1 MNFEYPAEVEQ
12 LRERVRAFLDEHWPA
27 SHRRYAMNDTVSRD
41 LQAPEVRLPGVDRT
55 EIQEFC
61 AKLGGAGL
69 LGYGIPVEAGGQ
81 GGGPLERYV
90 VESEL
95 ACAGAPYPSMA
106 LGTVAPTLVWL
117 GAVELQRRFIP
128 QIVSGGIEFALG
140 YTEPNAGSDLGAL
153 RTKAVRDGDDYVIS
167 GQKVFSSAIHYAKYY
182 WLAARTD
189 PRAPTRSAISI
200 FIIPADAPGLSVT
213 GMYTMSGI
221 RTNIVF
227 LDDVRVPAADRVGAQ
242 NDGWRAV
249 GYALA
254 HERYTAIMAGP
265 LSMAAEACAA
275 HFAARLHE
283 PRVAEALV
291 RIETD
296 CHAARL
302 VGQYVAWTAAQG
314 RAVTVEASAA
324 KVMITEL
331 RHRVSRTVLDLLGAE
346 AVLAEGDAGAPAEG
360 QFERMYR
367 HAPITLFTAGTNAIQ
382 RDLVAEAGLGLPRY
396 RG

>member
-1 MNFEYPAEVEQ
+1 MNFDYPAEVEQ
-12 LRERVRAFLDEHWPA
+12 LRDRVRTFLDENWPQ
-27 SHRRYAMNDTVSRD
+27 SHRVYAMNDTVSRD
-41 LQAPEVRLPGVDRT
+41 LQAPEANLPGVGRS
-55 EIQEFC
+55 EIEEFLRL
-61 AKLGGAGL
+61 LGGAGL
-69 LGYGIPVEAGGQ
+69 LGYGLPVAAGGQ

-117 GAVELQRRFIP
+117 DEAELQRRYIP
-128 QIVSGGIEFALG
+128 EIVTQGTEFALG
-140 YTEPNAGSDLGAL
+140 YSEPNAGTDLGAL
-153 RTKAVRDGDDYVIS
+153 QTRAVRDGDEYVIT

-189 PRAPTRSAISI
+189 PDAPTRSAVSI
-200 FIIPADAPGLSVT
+200 FIVPSDAPGISVT
-213 GMYTMSGI
+213 GMFTMSDI

-227 LDDVRVPAADRVGAQ
+227 LDDVRVPASSRVGAE
-242 NDGWRAV
+242 NRGWAAV

-265 LSMAAEACAA
+265 LSEAPKACAE
-275 HFAARLHE
+275 HFADRLHE
-283 PRVAEALV
+283 PRVAGALV
-291 RIETD
+291 RMEED

-302 VGQYVAWTAAQG
+302 VGQYVAWAAAEG
-314 RAVTVEASAA
+314 RTITVEASAA

-331 RHRVSRTVLDLLGAE
+331 RHKVSRTILDLLGAE
-346 AVLAEGDAGAPAEG
+346 ATLGEGEPDAPARG

-367 HAPITLFTAGTNAIQ
+367 HAPITLFTAGANAIQ
-382 RDLVAEAGLGLPRY
+382 RDLVAEAGLGMPRF